1 MTNFDIYDFSGAD
14 DKKVENIKKAV
25 KNNWIAILITSVF
38 VALFILF
45 VILYSK
51 EEKIN
56 DNLQDEL
63 NKCHVDLSTSKAELK
78 TEVDAC
84 KASLDTCNADLKS
97 LLPVNE
103 PSSFSNNEQF
113 TNDLPY
119 QLNNGSV
126 TLVPDNDYNETLQ
139 KMSLDNA
146 VFSQHARHVKDGN
159 KITSTA
165 SFSPSR
171 SDNQDIVTSWGL
183 SRPTYVP
190 IDPSARNVP
199 SQDPE
204 QGSKPVRLQ
213 WK

>member
-1 MTNFDIYDFSGAD
+1 MTNFDIYDLSGGQNEAVELA
-14 DKKVENIKKAV
+14 KKNKGKVLFASFLFISFIILFIVFVSLYSHE
-25 KNNWIAILITSVF
+25 KNNN
-38 VALFILF
+38 
-45 VILYSK
+45 
-51 EEKIN
+51 E
-56 DNLQDEL
+56 NLQDEL
-63 NKCHVDLSTSKAELK
+63 NKCHVDLSTSKTELETHK
-78 TEVDAC
+78 ADSKSC
-84 KASLDTCNADLKS
+84 KADLAAVM
-97 LLPVNE
+97 PNNTNN
-103 PSSFSNNEQF
+103 PATFSNNEQF

-126 TLVPDNDYNETLQ
+126 SLAPDNDYNETLQ
-139 KMSLDNA
+139 KMSLDKA
-146 VFSQHARHVKDGN
+146 VFSQHAKHVKDGN
-159 KITSTA
+159 KITATA